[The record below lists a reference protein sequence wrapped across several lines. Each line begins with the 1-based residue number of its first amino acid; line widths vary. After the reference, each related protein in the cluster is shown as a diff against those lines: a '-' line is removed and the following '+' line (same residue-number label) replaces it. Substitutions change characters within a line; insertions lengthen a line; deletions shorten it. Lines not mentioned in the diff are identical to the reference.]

1 MTEDDMIPISALQH
15 YLYCPRQWALIHI
28 EQMWTESADTAQGRL
43 LHKKADAPGI
53 EQRNGVRVERALRLH
68 HDDLGLIGV
77 ADVVEFHT
85 QADGASVIL
94 PVEYNKGKPKRNR
107 ADEVQLCAQT
117 LCLEF
122 MTGSQI
128 SEGALFYGEVRRRH
142 IVNMDGELR
151 RLTLRLIE
159 EVRETMRSGRTPAAD
174 YDSKRCDR
182 CSLIDDC
189 QVRCLSR
196 KVSVAAWIDKQL

>member
-1 MTEDDMIPISALQH
+1 M
-15 YLYCPRQWALIHI
+15 
-28 EQMWTESADTAQGRL
+28 
-43 LHKKADAPGI
+43 
-53 EQRNGVRVERALRLH
+53 
-68 HDDLGLIGV
+68 
-77 ADVVEFHT
+77 EFHA

-94 PVEYNKGKPKRNR
+94 PVEYKKGKPKRNR

-151 RLTLRLIE
+151 QLTLRLIE

-196 KVSVAAWIDKQL
+196 KVSVASWIDKQL

>member
-1 MTEDDMIPISALQH
+1 
-15 YLYCPRQWALIHI
+15 
-28 EQMWTESADTAQGRL
+28 
-43 LHKKADAPGI
+43 
-53 EQRNGVRVERALRLH
+53 
-68 HDDLGLIGV
+68 
-77 ADVVEFHT
+77 
-85 QADGASVIL
+85 
-94 PVEYNKGKPKRNR
+94 
-107 ADEVQLCAQT
+107 
-117 LCLEF
+117 